1 MPKTLFLYQ
10 SFDNSPLFFE
20 LEGDY
25 SHLHKVYI
33 NGCHPDEDKLDADDP
48 KLVQLKE
55 EYKNLADE
63 LDQLAYTSD
72 GKLKIT
78 FIDKPTKDW
87 DHFVE
92 CGYLL

>member
-1 MPKTLFLYQ
+1 MSKTLFLFQ
-10 SFDNSPLFFE
+10 ADSFQPQWFE

-63 LDQLAYTSD
+63 LDQLVYDPD
-72 GKLKIT
+72 GGYKVT